1 MIVTFLEISKSKTK
15 LILLLIASDNLFCLY
30 NMPIENNIIEM
41 IRKGIVNAPISNDS
55 TSVSG
60 LVIEM
65 INAGKMTETKLKST
79 IEIVQIKTIDGV
91 LEVISDATRTL

>member
-1 MIVTFLEISKSKTK
+1 MK
-15 LILLLIASDNLFCLY
+15 LILLLIVPDNLFFFY
-30 NMPIENNIIEM
+30 NIPTKNNTNEIIK
-41 IRKGIVNAPISNDS
+41 KGIVNAPNSKDS

-79 IEIVQIKTIDGV
+79 IEIVQIKTIGNV
-91 LEVISDATRTL
+91 LEVISEVTNPL

>member
-1 MIVTFLEISKSKTK
+1 
-15 LILLLIASDNLFCLY
+15 
-30 NMPIENNIIEM
+30 MPIENNTIET

-55 TSVSG
+55 TSENG
-60 LVIEM
+60 LVIEI

-79 IEIVQIKTIDGV
+79 IETVQIKTIDGV

>member
-1 MIVTFLEISKSKTK
+1 MK
-15 LILLLIASDNLFCLY
+15 LILLLIVPVNLFCLY
-30 NMPIENNIIEM
+30 NIPTKNNTNEIIK
-41 IRKGIVNAPISNDS
+41 KGIVNAPNSKDS

-79 IEIVQIKTIDGV
+79 IEIVQIKTIGNV
-91 LEVISDATRTL
+91 LEVISEVTKTL

>member
-1 MIVTFLEISKSKTK
+1 MK
-15 LILLLIASDNLFCLY
+15 LILLLIVTDNLFCLY
-30 NMPIENNIIEM
+30 NIPTKNNRNEII
-41 IRKGIVNAPISNDS
+41 KNGIVNAPNSKGS

-79 IEIVQIKTIDGV
+79 IEIVQIKTIGNV
-91 LEVISDATRTL
+91 LEVISEVTKTL

>member
-1 MIVTFLEISKSKTK
+1 MK
-15 LILLLIASDNLFCLY
+15 LILLLIVPDNLFCLY
-30 NMPIENNIIEM
+30 NIPTKNNTNEIIK
-41 IRKGIVNAPISNDS
+41 KGIVNAPNSKDS

-79 IEIVQIKTIDGV
+79 IEIVQIKTIGNV
-91 LEVISDATRTL
+91 LEVISEVTKTL